1 MISNIGH
8 SVSTTGWETTITGKM
23 MADMPDFY
31 KRSGKKLG
39 AGLEDYEELF
49 RITDVGELDLAN
61 LNAFQAEQKNLD
73 EMESKTAYD
82 KVRQQIADRIDIFNK
97 QVSTNSRPGALLSY
111 KIVQKRRTQLIT
123 KWNKYL
129 EALNVISPGNTQIRD
144 LTTNH
149 NNFLN
154 NEVDKFLE
162 DNIEY
167 EKSRVRRFFEEVGER
182 PRAKAIFEG
191 IKNMFGRTQ
200 E

>member
-23 MADMPDFY
+23 IADMPDFY

-49 RITDVGELDLAN
+49 RITEVGELDLAN
-61 LNAFQAEQKNLD
+61 LNAFQREQKNLN
-73 EMESKTAYD
+73 ELESQNAYD
-82 KVRQQIADRIDIFNK
+82 KVRQQISDRIDIFNK

-129 EALNVISPGNTQIRD
+129 EALKVISPGNTQIRD
-144 LTTNH
+144 LTINH
-149 NNFLN
+149 NNFLDELN
-154 NEVDKFLE
+154 LFLE
-162 DNIEY
+162 RNEEY
-167 EKSRVRRFFEEVGER
+167 EKSRVRRLFEEVGER